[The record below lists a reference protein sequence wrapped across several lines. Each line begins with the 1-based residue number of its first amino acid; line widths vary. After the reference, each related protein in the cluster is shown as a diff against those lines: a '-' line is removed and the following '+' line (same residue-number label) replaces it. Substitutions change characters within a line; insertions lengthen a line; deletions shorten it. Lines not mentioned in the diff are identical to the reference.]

1 MSLSARVSF
10 LAISRGLVDKFT
22 PVNQLAFEAV
32 ISTIEHLAKDI
43 ADFAAAKLAFFV
55 LIRMVETWGG
65 PNVQNSPASQGNEI
79 TNTAP
84 QPTLPGFD
92 RFMMTRFS
100 PLCWALPTNS
110 NFSSKDAQA
119 RQVLG
124 EAAGLQKA
132 IYQKTGQE
140 YVVWLRDVE
149 LREMGMDGSIMEEY
163 LRALCNFDLKG
174 FRQFF
179 QVFGLESS

>member
-1 MSLSARVSF
+1 
-10 LAISRGLVDKFT
+10 
-22 PVNQLAFEAV
+22 
-32 ISTIEHLAKDI
+32 
-43 ADFAAAKLAFFV
+43 
-55 LIRMVETWGG
+55 MVETWGG
-65 PNVQNSPASQGNEI
+65 VDVKNLSASQGNDS
-79 TNTAP
+79 TNAVS

-100 PLCWALPTNS
+100 PLCWALPTNL
-110 NFSSKDAQA
+110 NFTSKDAEA

-140 YVVWLRDVE
+140 YVTWLRDVE
-149 LREMGMDGSIMEEY
+149 LREMGMDSGIIEEY

-179 QVFGLESS
+179 LVCVFGSNRGVRILTYT